1 MDDDLR
7 DPDRPTIT
15 TTVDGVLT
23 RLPGTLADIR
33 ATLPEDQREAFDK
46 EINNAALRDIV
57 AIAVHWAIPPEE
69 HARIRADADRIRS
82 GDLTGVVDVHGNPV
96 EP

>member
-15 TTVDGVLT
+15 TTIDG
-23 RLPGTLADIR
+23 RPAELPGTLNDIR
-33 ATLPEDQREAFDK
+33 AALPEDQRAEFDR
-46 EINNAALRDIV
+46 EIGDAPLRLV
-57 AIAVHWAIPPEE
+57 AAIAVHWAIPPEE
-69 HARIRADADRIRS
+69 RARIEADADRIRS

-96 EP
+96 QP

>member
-15 TTVDGVLT
+15 TTIDGVPT
-23 RLPGTLADIR
+23 ELPGTLADIR
-33 ATLPEDQREAFDK
+33 AALPADQRDAFDK
-46 EINNAALRDIV
+46 EINNAALRDLA
-57 AIAVHWAIPPEE
+57 AIAIHWAIPPEE
-69 HARIRADADRIRS
+69 HARIQADAERIRS
-82 GDLTGVVDVHGNPV
+82 GDLTGVVDAQGRPV

>member
-1 MDDDLR
+1 MDHDLR

-15 TTVDGVLT
+15 TTVDGVPT
-23 RLPGTLADIR
+23 ELPGTLVDIR
-33 ATLPEDQREAFDK
+33 AALPEDRRDAFDK
-46 EINNAALRDIV
+46 EIGNAPLKDLA

-69 HARIRADADRIRS
+69 HARIDADAERIRS
-82 GDLTGVVDVHGNPV
+82 GDLTGVVDTDGNPV